1 MRRLRDWTRHISWNG
16 ALIDVSKYLNKKHIQ
31 TSGPNKIAVAV
42 CWFAVTIAFMIAF
55 LKIVFRVF

>member
-16 ALIDVSKYLNKKHIQ
+16 AHVNFSKYLNKKHIQ
-31 TSGPNKIAVAV
+31 TSGPNKFVVAV
-42 CWFAVTIAFMIAF
+42 CWFVVIIALIIAF